1 MKRMA
6 YLDSLDILLY
16 SGIGEGLKSG
26 QGGGNAQLHQSICT
40 PPVGTHIAE
49 AE

>member
-1 MKRMA
+1 MKRVP

-16 SGIGEGLKSG
+16 SGVGGGLKSG

-40 PPVGTHIAE
+40 LPVGTHVAE